1 MRNVKLY
8 YQGWLPEEDVKAV
21 LLVVHGMGEHSG
33 RYMNVVDNFVPLG
46 YAVYGL
52 DHLGLASQMER
63 VNTWSVSTITPIL

>member
-1 MRNVKLY
+1 
-8 YQGWLPEEDVKAV
+8 
-21 LLVVHGMGEHSG
+21 MGEHSG